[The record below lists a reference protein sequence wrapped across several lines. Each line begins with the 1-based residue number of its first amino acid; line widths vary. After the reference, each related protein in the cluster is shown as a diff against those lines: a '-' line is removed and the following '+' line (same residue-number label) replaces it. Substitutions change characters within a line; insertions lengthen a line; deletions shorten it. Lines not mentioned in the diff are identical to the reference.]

1 MSRPDRRVP
10 RTGTSGTLLTAAL
23 CFVILVVSVQQT
35 VVLPLSGVIS
45 RQLDIGTT
53 AVGWTLTAGFLAA
66 AVMTPVA
73 GRMADLRSKR
83 TVLLAVLGI
92 VLAGSVVAAVTE
104 SLPLLIVARILQG
117 VSFAAFPVSLA
128 IVREE
133 LAPGKLASAMGL
145 LSGTLGFGGAVGMVL
160 TGLVVPDGADY
171 RHAFWLAT
179 ALTVVAIVLV
189 IAVVPARANP
199 ASGRV
204 DWPGATLLGIGLVLI
219 LLPLSEAN
227 AWGWAS
233 ARTLGCASAGIVVLG
248 CWFVLERRIAHPLVP
263 TEMLTHRP
271 VLFTHLAGLLVG
283 AGMFVNITTL
293 TYFVQTSRENTGY
306 GFGANPM
313 ESGLV
318 YILPGATVGVV
329 ASICSGALIT
339 RFGAR
344 TVMTAS
350 GVLGVI
356 GFGCLAV
363 AHDASWQV
371 IVGSMVASAFTSL
384 AYAAMP
390 ALLVAEV
397 SGENTGVANSVNSI
411 ARTAGSS
418 VASALL
424 ATLLAS
430 LTIGDTTFARVDAYL
445 IAFGFGV
452 VCAVVSTVLVH
463 VGGGGRR
470 ATGLRDEIPAPDQ
483 SASLASMSR
492 ADSAVLGSQSTS

>member
-1 MSRPDRRVP
+1 MTRPDTRLP
-10 RTGTSGTLLTAAL
+10 RTGTPGTLLTPAL

-35 VVLPLSGVIS
+35 VVLPLSGVIG

-53 AVGWTLTAGFLAA
+53 AVGWTLTSGFLAA

-73 GRMADLRSKR
+73 GRMADLRSKK

-92 VLAGSVVAAVTE
+92 VLTGSVVAAVTE
-104 SLPLLIVARILQG
+104 TLPLLIVARILQG

-133 LAPGKLASAMGL
+133 LPPGKLASAMGL
-145 LSGTLGFGGAVGMVL
+145 LSGTLGFGGGVGMVL
-160 TGLVVPDGADY
+160 TGLVVPEGADY

-179 ALTVVAIVLV
+179 ALTVVAIILV
-189 IAVVPARANP
+189 VTVVPYHANP
-199 ASGRV
+199 SRGRV
-204 DWPGATLLGIGLVLI
+204 DWLGAVLLGVGLVLI
-219 LLPLSEAN
+219 LLPLAEGN
-227 AWGWAS
+227 TWGWGS
-233 ARTLGCASAGIVVLG
+233 ATTLGCAAAGLVVLAS
-248 CWFVLERRIAHPLVP
+248 WFALERRIAHPLVP
-263 TEMLTHRP
+263 TEMLTRRP

-283 AGMFVNITTL
+283 AGMFVNITTV
-293 TYFVQTSRENTGY
+293 TYFVQTSRPDTGY
-306 GFGANPM
+306 GFGADPM
-313 ESGLV
+313 EAGLV

-339 RFGAR
+339 RLGAR
-344 TVMTAS
+344 AVMAVAGAL
-350 GVLGVI
+350 GVLG
-356 GFGCLAV
+356 FGSLLV
-363 AHDASWQV
+363 AHDVSWQL

-397 SGENTGVANSVNSI
+397 SSDNTAVANSVNSI

-424 ATLLAS
+424 ATLLAG
-430 LTIGDTTFARVDAYL
+430 LTIGTTRFARIDAYL
-445 IAFGFGV
+445 IAFAFGA
-452 VCAVVSTVLVH
+452 VCAVVATVLVF

-470 ATGLRDEIPAPDQ
+470 APRSGEPAAASDQ

-492 ADSAVLGSQSTS
+492 ADSAVLGSHSTS

>member
-1 MSRPDRRVP
+1 MSRPDRRAP
-10 RTGTSGTLLTAAL
+10 RAGTPGTLLTAAL

-53 AVGWTLTAGFLAA
+53 AVGWTLTSGFLAA

-73 GRMADLRSKR
+73 GRMADLRSKK

-92 VLAGSVVAAVTE
+92 VLAGSIVAAVTE

-133 LAPGKLASAMGL
+133 LAPGKLTSAMGL

-189 IAVVPARANP
+189 VAVVPRRETP
-199 ASGRV
+199 VSGRV
-204 DWPGATLLGIGLVLI
+204 DWAGAALLGVGLVLI
-219 LLPLSEAN
+219 LLPLSEGN
-227 AWGWAS
+227 TWGWAS
-233 ARTLGCASAGIVVLG
+233 ARTLGCALAGVVVLVA
-248 CWFVLERRIAHPLVP
+248 WFVLERRITHPLVP
-263 TEMLTHRP
+263 IEMLTHRP
-271 VLFTHLAGLLVG
+271 VVFTHLAGLLVG

-293 TYFVQTSRENTGY
+293 TYFVQTSREDTGY

-329 ASICSGALIT
+329 ASICSGTLIT

-344 TVMTAS
+344 AVMTAS
-350 GVLGVI
+350 GVLGVL
-356 GFGCLAV
+356 GFGSLIV

-371 IVGSMVASAFTSL
+371 VAGSMVASAFTSL

-397 SGENTGVANSVNSI
+397 SSDNTGVANSVNSI

-430 LTIGDTTFARVDAYL
+430 LTIADTGFARVDAYL

-452 VCAVVSTVLVH
+452 VCAIVSTVLVFA
-463 VGGGGRR
+463 GGGGRR
-470 ATGLRDEIPAPDQ
+470 TTDAWAAVTASDQ

-492 ADSAVLGSQSTS
+492 ADSAVLGSHSTS

>member
-1 MSRPDRRVP
+1 M
-10 RTGTSGTLLTAAL
+10 
-23 CFVILVVSVQQT
+23 
-35 VVLPLSGVIS
+35 
-45 RQLDIGTT
+45 
-53 AVGWTLTAGFLAA
+53 
-66 AVMTPVA
+66 
-73 GRMADLRSKR
+73 
-83 TVLLAVLGI
+83 
-92 VLAGSVVAAVTE
+92 
-104 SLPLLIVARILQG
+104 
-117 VSFAAFPVSLA
+117 
-128 IVREE
+128 
-133 LAPGKLASAMGL
+133 
-145 LSGTLGFGGAVGMVL
+145 
-160 TGLVVPDGADY
+160 
-171 RHAFWLAT
+171 
-179 ALTVVAIVLV
+179 
-189 IAVVPARANP
+189 
-199 ASGRV
+199 
-204 DWPGATLLGIGLVLI
+204 
-219 LLPLSEAN
+219 
-227 AWGWAS
+227 
-233 ARTLGCASAGIVVLG
+233 
-248 CWFVLERRIAHPLVP
+248 
-263 TEMLTHRP
+263 
-271 VLFTHLAGLLVG
+271 
-283 AGMFVNITTL
+283 
-293 TYFVQTSRENTGY
+293 
-306 GFGANPM
+306 
-313 ESGLV
+313 
-318 YILPGATVGVV
+318 GVV

-350 GVLGVI
+350 GGLGVI
-356 GFGCLAV
+356 GFGSLAV

-397 SGENTGVANSVNSI
+397 SSENTGVANSVNSI

-470 ATGLRDEIPAPDQ
+470 TTGQRDEIPAPDQ

>member
-1 MSRPDRRVP
+1 MSRPDARAP
-10 RTGTSGTLLTAAL
+10 RAGTPGNLLTAAL
-23 CFVILVVSVQQT
+23 CFVILVVSIQQT

-45 RQLDIGTT
+45 SQLGIGTT

-73 GRMADLRSKR
+73 GRLADLRSKKI
-83 TVLLAVLGI
+83 VLLAVLGI

-133 LAPGKLASAMGL
+133 LAPEKLASAMGL

-171 RHAFWLAT
+171 RHAFWLAA

-189 IAVVPARANP
+189 IVIVPARANP
-199 ASGRV
+199 ATGRV
-204 DWPGATLLGIGLVLI
+204 DWVGAALLGTGLVLI
-219 LLPLSEAN
+219 LLPLSEGGT
-227 AWGWAS
+227 WGWAS
-233 ARTLGCASAGIVVLG
+233 ARTLGCALVGVVVLVS
-248 CWFVLERRIAHPLVP
+248 WFVLERRIPHPLVP

-271 VLFTHLAGLLVG
+271 VLCTHLAGLLVG

-318 YILPGATVGVV
+318 YILPGASVGVI
-329 ASICSGALIT
+329 ASICSGTLIT

-344 TVMTAS
+344 NVMAAA
-350 GVLGVI
+350 GVLGVV
-356 GFGCLAV
+356 GFGSLIV
-363 AHDASWQV
+363 AHDLSWQV
-371 IVGSMVASAFTSL
+371 IAGSMVASAFTSL

-390 ALLVAEV
+390 ALLNAEV
-397 SGENTGVANSVNSI
+397 SRDNTGVANSVNSI
-411 ARTAGSS
+411 ARTVGSS
-418 VASALL
+418 VASAVL
-424 ATLLAS
+424 ATLLAG
-430 LTIGDTTFARVDAYL
+430 LTIGDTHFARVDAYL

-452 VCAVVSTVLVH
+452 VCAVVSTVLVYI
-463 VGGGGRR
+463 GGGGRR
-470 ATGLRDEIPAPDQ
+470 IPRTREDGTSSDQ
-483 SASLASMSR
+483 SASFASMSR
-492 ADSAVLGSQSTS
+492 ADSAVLGSHSTS